1 MMQSEPIHPAR
12 PSQPE
17 AGAPAEHESVAPPI
31 EAVVDPSRSLVH
43 SGYPAL
49 AGAAMLEVAKAQTRR
64 WDQALTRVRH
74 EQERALLDIVRR
86 AKGTS
91 FGRARDFA
99 GIRDYRDFAASVP
112 VGDYDSFS
120 PFIERMRRGEKNLLV
135 PEFIRYYGNSSGTST
150 NGRSKFLP
158 ITERQVAIQRKAGT
172 DGLFRTLAMLSD
184 DTFPMGFTVGLFPPT
199 TMKVEG
205 PVLITS
211 NPALMAARMP
221 LISKPSYLP
230 DEECRRM
237 ADYDAKLARI
247 AEKYIDYD
255 VRALAGTTCWF
266 TLMFEKLLAEARRRG
281 RSERTVRQIW
291 PNLRILLGGGVSA
304 DPYLPVI
311 RDMMGRND
319 VLLVDTYN
327 ATEGGIYASSDHSG
341 EPGMLM
347 QPHRGTFFEFVPL
360 EEHTTPDGAVNK
372 TPTRVPLWEVE
383 LNRPYVIV
391 VTTVSGLYAYK
402 LGDIVRFPRRNRMEF
417 VGRLSGCLS
426 VTQELTTHV
435 EVEKAVASAVSRV
448 PCTTVDFGVSAE
460 IGAKSR
466 YLLFVE
472 FTPGKRPADMD
483 AFARAFDEG
492 MCEQNRV
499 YREHRKGDVALL
511 PPHVVVLR
519 EGGARQYLDQVTRGN
534 MQGKFP
540 RIVDPSRKAQVLAFA
555 ESGAFS

>member
-1 MMQSEPIHPAR
+1 MMQSEPIHAAR
-12 PSQPE
+12 PSHPE
-17 AGAPAEHESVAPPI
+17 AGAPAEHESAAPLQAPVP
-31 EAVVDPSRSLVH
+31 ASRSLVK

-49 AGAAMLEVAKAQTRR
+49 AGKAVLEVAKAQTRR
-64 WDQALTRVRH
+64 WDLALTRVRH
-74 EQERALLDIVRR
+74 EQERVLLDIVRH
-86 AKGTS
+86 AKNTS

-99 GIRDYRDFAASVP
+99 GIHDYRDFAASVP
-112 VGDYDSFS
+112 IGDYDSFS
-120 PFIERMRRGEKNLLV
+120 PFIERMRRGEQNLLV

-158 ITERQVAIQRKAGT
+158 ITERQVALQRKAGT
-172 DGLFRTLAMLSD
+172 DGLFRTLAMLGD
-184 DTFPMGFTVGLFPPT
+184 DTFPTGFTIGLFPPT

-211 NPALMAARMP
+211 NPALMSARMP
-221 LISKPSYLP
+221 LFTKPNYLP
-230 DEECRRM
+230 DEECKRM

-281 RSERTVRQIW
+281 RSERTVSQIW
-291 PNLRILLGGGVSA
+291 PNLRMLLGGGVSA

-311 RDMMGRND
+311 RDMMGRSD

-360 EEHTTPDGAVNK
+360 EENDSPN
-372 TPTRVPLWEVE
+372 PTRVPLWEVE
-383 LNRPYVIV
+383 LGKPYVIL

-402 LGDIVRFPRRNRMEF
+402 LGDIVRFPRRNRMEY

-435 EVEKAVASAVSRV
+435 EVEKAVASAIGRV

-466 YLLFVE
+466 YMLFVE
-472 FTPGKRPADMD
+472 FAPGKGPADRD

-499 YREHRKGDVALL
+499 YREHRKGDVAIL

-519 EGGARQYLDQVTRGN
+519 EGGARRYLDEVTRGN

-540 RIVDPSRKAQVLAFA
+540 RIIDPSRKAQVLAFA